1 MNYQDVKP
9 TKKVQAVINWGALTT
24 VLIGFFA
31 AIFPDIYSKFPP
43 ATEAALVAFISSLAG
58 WFRVE

>member
-9 TKKVQAVINWGALTT
+9 TKKVQAVINWGAFTT
-24 VLIGFFA
+24 VLIGIFA
-31 AIFPDIYSKFPP
+31 AIFPEIYAKFPP
-43 ATEAALVAFISSLAG
+43 ATEAALVTFVSSFAG